1 VQDLQER
8 QGTSDAGAAVQDLQV
23 AAVGG
28 ERGAG
33 RLERGGR
40 GSGEQG
46 ERREEE
52 ERCGEGRRVILV
64 NTEGERSAF

>member
-1 VQDLQER
+1 
-8 QGTSDAGAAVQDLQV
+8 
-23 AAVGG
+23 
-28 ERGAG
+28 
-33 RLERGGR
+33 LERGGR